1 MARFLL
7 LFGIVL
13 IALTIAS
20 NTKKENKNNKKV
32 VTFIETQTNPV
43 IASNIDFSIKELQ
56 AN

>member
-32 VTFIETQTNPV
+32 VTYTETHTNPV
-43 IASNIDFSIKELQ
+43 TVNNIDFNVKELQ